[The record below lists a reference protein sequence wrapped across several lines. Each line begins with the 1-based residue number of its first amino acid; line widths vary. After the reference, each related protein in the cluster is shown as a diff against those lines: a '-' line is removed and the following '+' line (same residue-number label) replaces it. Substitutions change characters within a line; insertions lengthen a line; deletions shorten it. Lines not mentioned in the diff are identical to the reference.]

1 MRDWKTHNVEI
12 AMTPELSTGEMVVE
26 RADQANIFI
35 FENNKFSVSKTSSS
49 YLIYRFLYA
58 LVSEILTRDREEE

>member
-26 RADQANIFI
+26 RADQAFAD
-35 FENNKFSVSKTSSS
+35 SLPAVQ
-49 YLIYRFLYA
+49 
-58 LVSEILTRDREEE
+58 VVDRRKKMMSFQ